1 MLFSPR
7 ISTKQL
13 AILCRR
19 LAISLEAGID
29 VRKVWA
35 REAERP
41 VGIVARRR
49 LCTVSEAVEQGDS
62 LSEALKAT
70 GDYFP
75 ELFRELVAVGE
86 YSGHLS
92 ECLAQLA
99 EHYEGQIR
107 LRRIFL
113 AAIAWP
119 VFQLVV
125 SLVVVGFLIWVMGV
139 IGNMTGTRIDILG
152 FGLVGN
158 SGLAVYMSILAVI
171 GAVLFGF
178 LYAIQRGVL
187 WVAPVQ
193 IALMRVPMLGQVLQ
207 TLALA
212 RLAWSLHLTLDTGMQ
227 LRRAL
232 KLSLN
237 STQNAFFTRH
247 DRSIDRSVAS
257 GNALCE
263 AFGQTDAFPL
273 EFLDALQTGEQAG
286 RTVETMEILSR
297 QYQERAQAATRI
309 LTMLA
314 GFAVWGLI
322 AVLII
327 LLIFRI
333 FSFYLGAINSALNG

>member
-7 ISTKQL
+7 ISVRQL
-13 AILCRR
+13 AILSRR

-41 VGIVARRR
+41 IGPIVRRR
-49 LCTVSEAVEQGDS
+49 LCMVSEAVEQGES

-75 ELFRELVAVGE
+75 EMFRELVAVGE
-86 YSGHLS
+86 YSGHLA

-99 EHYEGQIR
+99 SHYEDQIR

-113 AAIAWP
+113 VAIAWP
-119 VFQLVV
+119 VFQLIV
-125 SLVVVGFLIWVMGV
+125 SLLVVGILIWAMGV
-139 IGNMTGTRIDILG
+139 IRNITGTKVDILG

-158 SGLAVYMSILAVI
+158 AGLAIYLGLLAVI
-171 GAVLFGF
+171 GAALFGV

-187 WVAPVQ
+187 WVAPIQV
-193 IALMRVPMLGQVLQ
+193 ALMRVPMLGQVLQ

-212 RLAWSLHLTLDTGMQ
+212 RLAWSLHLTLDTGME

-232 KLSLN
+232 KLSLD

-247 DRSIDRSVAS
+247 ERSIDRSVTS
-257 GNALCE
+257 GNSLYE
-263 AFGQTDAFPL
+263 AFDQTDAFPR
-273 EFLDALQTGEQAG
+273 EFLDALQTGEQSG

-297 QYQERAQAATRI
+297 QYQDRAQAATRI

-314 GFAVWGLI
+314 GFAVWALI
-322 AVLII
+322 ALLII
-327 LLIFRI
+327 MLIFRV